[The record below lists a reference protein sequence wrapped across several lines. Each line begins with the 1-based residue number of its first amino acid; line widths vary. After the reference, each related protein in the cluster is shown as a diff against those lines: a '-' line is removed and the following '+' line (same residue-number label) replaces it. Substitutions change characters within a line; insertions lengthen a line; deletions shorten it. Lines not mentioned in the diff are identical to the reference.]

1 MDVNN
6 GDVIVGELAAV
17 TAAQRRVVDAR
28 LLVRGGLA
36 VRDATAF
43 HAVARVRGQ
52 LLRAAA
58 DLERSAGMGHW
69 LAPDHLRG
77 AAQARRAAR
86 LVGRAMAQSRHLDPA
101 QGLSAL
107 LAAYRAA
114 RGPVEAA
121 FGAAYAGTHP

>member
-1 MDVNN
+1 MDVTL

-36 VRDATAF
+36 VGDVTAF

-58 DLERSAGMGHW
+58 ELERSAALGHW
-69 LAPDHLRG
+69 LAADHLQG

-86 LVGRAMAQSRHLDPA
+86 LVGRAMAESRHLDPA
-101 QGLSAL
+101 KGLSAL
-107 LAAYRAA
+107 LTAYRAA
-114 RGPVEAA
+114 RGPIEAA
-121 FGAAYAGTHP
+121 FRAAYAGTHP